1 MSRDQLIE
9 LLYINL
15 TDVTVI
21 DAALNLLVA
30 FVCTIVVT
38 AVYFF
43 TSKDV
48 RPTMN
53 FVKTLLITSLST
65 CLVIMLI
72 GANLALSLGMVGALS
87 VIRFRAAVKDSRDA
101 AFIFYAIAVGM
112 TCALGVY
119 ALAFVGTLFIGVAA
133 LIFSFMNIG
142 ATTYILT
149 VVSAA
154 YSNDAEGVIKKTV
167 GRRYRAIAMSLREGG
182 GEGGDCVEVVYE
194 LGLKRGAAEL
204 CARLLEADGVKSV
217 NAVLREE

>member
-1 MSRDQLIE
+1 MDRLIE

-30 FVCTIVVT
+30 FACTLVVM

-101 AFIFYAIAVGM
+101 AFIFYVIAVGM

-119 ALAFVGTLFIGVAA
+119 ALAAVGTLFIGVAV
-133 LIFSFMNIG
+133 LLFSFLNVG
-142 ATTYILT
+142 ATTYVLT

-154 YSNDAEGVIKKTV
+154 YNTDAEGIIKKAA
-167 GRRYRAIAMSLREGG
+167 GRRYRAVALSLRED
-182 GEGGDCVEVVYE
+182 EGGSGSVEIVYE

-204 CARLLEADGVKSV
+204 CAKLLQTDGVKSV
-217 NAVLREE
+217 NAVLREDI